1 MFHNHFLKLIII
13 FLCLFSTQ
21 IHADATENRR
31 VMISASVFPKII
43 AVDEDLSAKLD
54 SSGQVRLGLIYKNN
68 KTTAEKIKKQML
80 RKIKNIANKN
90 IVIDI
95 INTSEFSM
103 KLKDKLS
110 GIFIVDHIANF
121 DINTI
126 KNYSNQNN
134 IIFFS
139 PYEGDVERGVMAG
152 IFIGSKIRP
161 YFNMKSLTLAKVK
174 LKPAILKV
182 SKIYE

>member
-1 MFHNHFLKLIII
+1 MFHTHFLKTIVI

-21 IHADATENRR
+21 IYADSTENRR

-54 SSGQVRLGLIYKNN
+54 SSGQVRLGLIYRNN
-68 KTTAEKIKKQML
+68 KTKAEKIKKQMM

-95 INTSEFSM
+95 ISTSEFPV

-110 GIFIVDHIANF
+110 GIFIVDNINNS
-121 DINTI
+121 DINAI
-126 KNYSNQNN
+126 KNYSNENN

-139 PYEGDVERGVMAG
+139 PYDGDVERGVMVG

-161 YFNMKSLTLAKVK
+161 YFNMKSMTSAKVK